1 MSFNKKIIAGIA
13 AVATLAAVAPA
24 AAMAEGGAP
33 ATQTT
38 VSTPAAKKVTVK
50 FVIRDKVASDIVEEG
65 SDLSLSASAAAKNAP
80 EGYEVT
86 GWTNTAT
93 GENFTKNLDGVKAAE
108 GLSFKAILNPV
119 STPEVKKVTVK
130 FVIRDKVASD
140 IVEEG
145 SDLSLSASAAAKNA
159 PEGYEVTG
167 WTDANGNEYPAD
179 LTGVKAT
186 EGLAFTAV
194 LTKIAAPTVKVA
206 LSVGNIDMTFD
217 VEEGASLADAAAA
230 AAKNVQ
236 EGYEITG
243 WTNTATGEN
252 FSKSLDEVKAAEGL
266 SFKAVLNK
274 VVTPEPAKTVKVA
287 VTVGDV
293 DMTFDVEE
301 GASLADVAADAAKNA
316 QEGYEVTGWTDANG
330 NEYPADLSGITAA
343 DGLAFTAVLNKIAN
357 TVDVAFTVG
366 NIDMTFKVKEGDS
379 LTQAAGDAA
388 KNAQEGYKVVG
399 WTDAAGNKYAA
410 DLEGV
415 TAAEG
420 LAFTA
425 ELSQTKSDDTKKDD
439 TKPADTA
446 KKDDTKSNP
455 VKKAAQAVKK
465 AALSNTGATVG
476 GVAVFAVIAL
486 LGFAGITV
494 LRKRA

>member
-1 MSFNKKIIAGIA
+1 M
-13 AVATLAAVAPA
+13 
-24 AAMAEGGAP
+24 
-33 ATQTT
+33 
-38 VSTPAAKKVTVK
+38 
-50 FVIRDKVASDIVEEG
+50 
-65 SDLSLSASAAAKNAP
+65 
-80 EGYEVT
+80 
-86 GWTNTAT
+86 
-93 GENFTKNLDGVKAAE
+93 
-108 GLSFKAILNPV
+108 
-119 STPEVKKVTVK
+119 TVK

-167 WTDANGNEYPAD
+167 WTDANGNEY
-179 LTGVKAT
+179 
-186 EGLAFTAV
+186 
-194 LTKIAAPTVKVA
+194 
-206 LSVGNIDMTFD
+206 S
-217 VEEGASLADAAAA
+217 
-230 AAKNVQ
+230 
-236 EGYEITG
+236 
-243 WTNTATGEN
+243 
-252 FSKSLDEVKAAEGL
+252 
-266 SFKAVLNK
+266 
-274 VVTPEPAKTVKVA
+274 
-287 VTVGDV
+287 
-293 DMTFDVEE
+293 
-301 GASLADVAADAAKNA
+301 
-316 QEGYEVTGWTDANG
+316 
-330 NEYPADLSGITAA
+330 ADLSGITAA

>member
-50 FVIRDKVASDIVEEG
+50 FAIGDKDV
-65 SDLSLSASAAAKNAP
+65 
-80 EGYEVT
+80 
-86 GWTNTAT
+86 
-93 GENFTKNLDGVKAAE
+93 
-108 GLSFKAILNPV
+108 
-119 STPEVKKVTVK
+119 
-130 FVIRDKVASD
+130 SD

-167 WTDANGNEYPAD
+167 WTDANGNKYPAD

-217 VEEGASLADAAAA
+217 VEEGASLAD
-230 AAKNVQ
+230 
-236 EGYEITG
+236 
-243 WTNTATGEN
+243 
-252 FSKSLDEVKAAEGL
+252 
-266 SFKAVLNK
+266 
-274 VVTPEPAKTVKVA
+274 
-287 VTVGDV
+287 
-293 DMTFDVEE
+293 
-301 GASLADVAADAAKNA
+301 VAA
-316 QEGYEVTGWTDANG
+316 
-330 NEYPADLSGITAA
+330 
-343 DGLAFTAVLNKIAN
+343 
-357 TVDVAFTVG
+357 
-366 NIDMTFKVKEGDS
+366 
-379 LTQAAGDAA
+379 DAA

-476 GVAVFAVIAL
+476 GVAVFAVLAL

>member
-1 MSFNKKIIAGIA
+1 M
-13 AVATLAAVAPA
+13 
-24 AAMAEGGAP
+24 
-33 ATQTT
+33 
-38 VSTPAAKKVTVK
+38 
-50 FVIRDKVASDIVEEG
+50 
-65 SDLSLSASAAAKNAP
+65 
-80 EGYEVT
+80 
-86 GWTNTAT
+86 
-93 GENFTKNLDGVKAAE
+93 
-108 GLSFKAILNPV
+108 
-119 STPEVKKVTVK
+119 
-130 FVIRDKVASD
+130 
-140 IVEEG
+140 
-145 SDLSLSASAAAKNA
+145 
-159 PEGYEVTG
+159 
-167 WTDANGNEYPAD
+167 
-179 LTGVKAT
+179 
-186 EGLAFTAV
+186 

-476 GVAVFAVIAL
+476 GVAVFAVLAL